1 MKETNSQ
8 KRNTVVVGVV
18 VRSFVAVLL
27 HHFLLFLL
35 LFSFLLM
42 ILSILLLLLMFNV
55 FDFICEFPNHI
66 RSCIRERK
74 VFFSFFLVFLVDR
87 FLFFFTSSSSFSSN
101 QNNQIHKQT
110 LLFFRYVLL
119 RPKPTNLSLISSQSF
134 YLLISLC
141 FSAP

>member
-1 MKETNSQ
+1 MIMIETNSQ

-66 RSCIRERK
+66 RSCSRERK
-74 VFFSFFLVFLVDR
+74 VFFFLSFWSFWWTDFYSSLLLLP
-87 FLFFFTSSSSFSSN
+87 LFRRTKIIKSTNKPFCSSDMFS
-101 QNNQIHKQT
+101 
-110 LLFFRYVLL
+110 
-119 RPKPTNLSLISSQSF
+119 
-134 YLLISLC
+134 
-141 FSAP
+141 